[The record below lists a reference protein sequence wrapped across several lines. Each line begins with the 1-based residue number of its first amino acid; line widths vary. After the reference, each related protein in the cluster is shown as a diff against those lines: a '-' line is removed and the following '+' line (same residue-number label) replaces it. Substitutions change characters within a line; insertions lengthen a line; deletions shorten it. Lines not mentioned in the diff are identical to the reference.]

1 VYGGIIMKKSD
12 YNEIIKKLSNPDTV
26 ADAIVELSNQLD
38 VDEKSYNNLVESNN
52 KLRDANSQFVL
63 KLTNVVQK
71 EDVPDPETIAKQ
83 EAQALEDE
91 FLGQFK
97 KED

>member
-1 VYGGIIMKKSD
+1 MKKSD

-38 VDEKSYNNLVESNN
+38 VDEKSYNNLIESNN

-71 EDVPDPETIAKQ
+71 DDVPDPETIAKQ

>member
-1 VYGGIIMKKSD
+1 MKKSD

-26 ADAIVELSNQLD
+26 AEGIVELSNQLD
-38 VDEKSYNNLVESNN
+38 VDETSYESLIESNN

-71 EDVPDPETIAKQ
+71 DDTPDPETIAKQ

-91 FLGQFK
+91 FLSQFK

>member
-1 VYGGIIMKKSD
+1 MKKSD
-12 YNEIIKKLSNPDTV
+12 YNEIIKKLSDPNTV
-26 ADAIVELSNQLD
+26 ADAIIELSNKLD
-38 VDEKSYNNLVESNN
+38 VDEKSYNNLIDANN

>member
-1 VYGGIIMKKSD
+1 MKKSD
-12 YNEIIKKLSNPDTV
+12 YNEIIKKLSDPNTV
-26 ADAIVELSNQLD
+26 ADAIIELSNQLD

>member
-1 VYGGIIMKKSD
+1 MKKSD

-26 ADAIVELSNQLD
+26 AEGIVELSNQLD
-38 VDEKSYNNLVESNN
+38 VDEKSYDSLIESNN

-71 EDVPDPETIAKQ
+71 DDVPDPETIAKQ

-91 FLGQFK
+91 FLSQFT

>member
-71 EDVPDPETIAKQ
+71 DDVPDPETIAKQ

>member
-1 VYGGIIMKKSD
+1 MKKSD
-12 YNEIIKKLSNPDTV
+12 YNEIIKKLSDPNEV
-26 ADAIVELSNQLD
+26 ANAIIELSNQLD

-71 EDVPDPETIAKQ
+71 DDAPDPETIAKQ
-83 EAQALEDE
+83 EAEALEAE
-91 FLGQFK
+91 FLAQFET

>member
-1 VYGGIIMKKSD
+1 MKRSD
-12 YNEIIKKLSNPDTV
+12 YNEIIKKLSDPNTV

-38 VDEKSYNNLVESNN
+38 IDEKSYNNLVESNN

-71 EDVPDPETIAKQ
+71 KEVPDPETIAKQ
-83 EAQALEDE
+83 EAEALEEE
-91 FLGQFK
+91 FLAQFK
-97 KED
+97 EG

>member
-1 VYGGIIMKKSD
+1 MKKSD

-26 ADAIVELSNQLD
+26 AEGIVELSNQLD
-38 VDEKSYNNLVESNN
+38 VDEKSYDSLIESNN

-71 EDVPDPETIAKQ
+71 DATPDPETIAKQ

-91 FLGQFK
+91 FLSQFK